1 MCATEPWCRGEDAI
15 EKYRGCAVSS
25 PGEPLFA
32 MVRSLTAVVRTLM
45 AIVRTLIRD
54 GSYPNRDGSYPYSQL
69 FVPLMC
75 RSVRVIE
82 KYHDLSIVPWKMQQ
96 TTL

>member
-1 MCATEPWCRGEDAI
+1 MWAHEDAI

-25 PGEPLFA
+25 PSEPLFA
-32 MVRSLTAVVRTLM
+32 MVRTLTAVVRTLR
-45 AIVRTLIRD
+45 AIVRTLI
-54 GSYPNRDGSYPYSQL
+54 RDGSYPYSQL

-75 RSVRVIE
+75 RSVRAIE